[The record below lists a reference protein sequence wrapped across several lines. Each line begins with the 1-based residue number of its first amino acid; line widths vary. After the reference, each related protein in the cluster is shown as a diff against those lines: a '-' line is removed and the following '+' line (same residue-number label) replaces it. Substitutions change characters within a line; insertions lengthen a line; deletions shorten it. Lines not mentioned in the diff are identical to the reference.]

1 MQYLS
6 QFLIMEIDFYKNI
19 SEKNKI
25 GKKLLNKLTL
35 NGNLREESSVINP
48 TILVEYSNLS
58 VYNYAYIPNFNRYYF
73 VSEIT
78 SVRNGLW
85 RVSLKCDVLES
96 FKKDI
101 LNLSCIVDKQ
111 QNQSYNNYIDDG
123 SYINRADSFVEIANY
138 QNGFNSSGE
147 FILITAGAI

>member
-1 MQYLS
+1 MQ
-6 QFLIMEIDFYKNI
+6 INFYKNS

-25 GKKLLNKLTL
+25 GKFLSSVLTL
-35 NGNLREESSVINP
+35 NGNLRDECSITSP
-48 TILVEYSNLS
+48 SILVESTSL
-58 VYNYAYIPNFNRYYF
+58 VDYNYCYIPEFKRYYF
-73 VSEIT
+73 ISDIT
-78 SVRNGLW
+78 SVRNNLW

-111 QNQSYNNYIDDG
+111 QNQSYSNNIDDG

>member
-1 MQYLS
+1 MQ
-6 QFLIMEIDFYKNI
+6 IKFYKNS

-25 GKKLLNKLTL
+25 GKSLSNELTL
-35 NGNLREESSVINP
+35 NGNLRDECSITSP
-48 TILVEYSNLS
+48 SILVEATSL
-58 VYNYAYIPNFNRYYF
+58 VDYNYCYIPEFKRYYF
-73 VSEIT
+73 ISDIT
-78 SVRNGLW
+78 SVRNNLW

-96 FKKDI
+96 FKTDI
-101 LNLSCIVDKQ
+101 LKLSCIVDKQ
-111 QNQSYNNYIDDG
+111 QNQSYSNNIDDG

>member
-1 MQYLS
+1 
-6 QFLIMEIDFYKNI
+6 MEIDFYKNI

-48 TILVEYSNLS
+48 TILVENSNLS
-58 VYNYAYIPNFNRYYF
+58 VYNYAYIPDFNRYYF

>member
-1 MQYLS
+1 MQ
-6 QFLIMEIDFYKNI
+6 IKFYKNS

-25 GKKLLNKLTL
+25 GKFLSSVLTL
-35 NGNLREESSVINP
+35 NGNLRDECSITSP
-48 TILVEYSNLS
+48 SILVEATSL
-58 VYNYAYIPNFNRYYF
+58 VDYNYCYIPEFKRYYF
-73 VSEIT
+73 ISDIT
-78 SVRNGLW
+78 SVRNNLW

-111 QNQSYNNYIDDG
+111 QNQSYSNNIDDG
-123 SYINRADSFVEIANY
+123 SYVNRADSFVEIANY

>member
-1 MQYLS
+1 MQ
-6 QFLIMEIDFYKNI
+6 IKFYKNS

-25 GKKLLNKLTL
+25 GKSLSRELTL
-35 NGNLREESSVINP
+35 NGNLRDECSITSP
-48 TILVEYSNLS
+48 SILVEANSL
-58 VYNYAYIPNFNRYYF
+58 VDYNYCYIPEFKRYYF
-73 VSEIT
+73 ISDIT
-78 SVRNGLW
+78 SVRNNLW

-96 FKKDI
+96 FKSDI

-111 QNQSYNNYIDDG
+111 QNQSYSNNIDDG

>member
-1 MQYLS
+1 MQ
-6 QFLIMEIDFYKNI
+6 IKFYKNS

-25 GKKLLNKLTL
+25 GKSLSSELTL
-35 NGNLREESSVINP
+35 NGNLRDECSITSP
-48 TILVEYSNLS
+48 SILVEATSL
-58 VYNYAYIPNFNRYYF
+58 VDYNYCYIPEFKRYYF
-73 VSEIT
+73 ISDIT
-78 SVRNGLW
+78 SVRNNLW

-111 QNQSYNNYIDDG
+111 QNQSYSNNIDDG

-147 FILITAGAI
+147 FILLTAGAIE

>member
-1 MQYLS
+1 MQ
-6 QFLIMEIDFYKNI
+6 IEFYKNS

-25 GKKLLNKLTL
+25 GKSISNKLTL
-35 NGNLREESSVINP
+35 GGNLRDECSITSP
-48 TILVEYSNLS
+48 SILVESTSL
-58 VYNYAYIPNFNRYYF
+58 VDYNYCYIPEFKRYYF
-73 VSEIT
+73 ISDIV
-78 SVRNGLW
+78 SVRNNLW

-96 FKKDI
+96 FKSDI
-101 LNLSCIVDKQ
+101 LKLSCIVDKQ
-111 QNQSYNNYIDDG
+111 QNQSYNNNIDDG

>member
-1 MQYLS
+1 MN
-6 QFLIMEIDFYKNI
+6 IKFYYNS

-25 GKKLLNKLTL
+25 GKSLSKTLSLT
-35 NGNLREESSVINP
+35 GNLHEECSVTNP
-48 TILVEYSNLS
+48 VILVEVESLIN
-58 VYNYAYIPNFNRYYF
+58 YNYCYIEEFKRYYF
-73 VSEIT
+73 INDVV
-78 SVRNGLW
+78 SVRNNLW

-138 QNGFNSSGE
+138 QNGFNSNGE

>member
-1 MQYLS
+1 MK
-6 QFLIMEIDFYKNI
+6 IEFYKNS

-25 GKKLLNKLTL
+25 GKFLSSVLTL
-35 NGNLREESSVINP
+35 NGNLRDECSITSP
-48 TILVEYSNLS
+48 SILVEATSL
-58 VYNYAYIPNFNRYYF
+58 VDYNYCYIPEFKRYYF
-73 VSEIT
+73 ISDIT
-78 SVRNGLW
+78 SVRNNLW

-96 FKKDI
+96 FKSDI

-111 QNQSYNNYIDDG
+111 QNQSYSNNIDDG

>member
-1 MQYLS
+1 MQ
-6 QFLIMEIDFYKNI
+6 IKFYKNS

-25 GKKLLNKLTL
+25 GKSLSSELTL
-35 NGNLREESSVINP
+35 NGNLRDECSITSP
-48 TILVEYSNLS
+48 SILVEATSL
-58 VYNYAYIPNFNRYYF
+58 VDYNYCYIPEFKHYYF
-73 VSEIT
+73 ISDIT
-78 SVRNGLW
+78 SVRNNLW

-111 QNQSYNNYIDDG
+111 QNQSYSNNIDDG

>member
-1 MQYLS
+1 MQ
-6 QFLIMEIDFYKNI
+6 IKFYKNS

-25 GKKLLNKLTL
+25 GKSLSSGLTL
-35 NGNLREESSVINP
+35 NGNLRDECSITSP
-48 TILVEYSNLS
+48 SILVEANSL
-58 VYNYAYIPNFNRYYF
+58 VDYNYCYIPEFKRYYF
-73 VSEIT
+73 ISDIT
-78 SVRNGLW
+78 SVRNNLW

-111 QNQSYNNYIDDG
+111 QNQSYSNNIDDG

>member
-1 MQYLS
+1 MQ
-6 QFLIMEIDFYKNI
+6 IKFYYNS

-25 GKKLLNKLTL
+25 GKSLSKELTMD
-35 NGNLREESSVINP
+35 GNLRDECSVINP
-48 TILVEYSNLS
+48 TILVEHSNLS
-58 VYNYAYIPNFNRYYF
+58 NYNYVYIPEFKRYYF
-73 VSEIT
+73 IT
-78 SVRNGLW
+78 EMTIVRNNLW
-85 RVSLKCDVLES
+85 RISLKVDVLES
-96 FKKDI
+96 FKSDI

-111 QNQSYNNYIDDG
+111 QYENYGNNIDDG

>member
-1 MQYLS
+1 MQ
-6 QFLIMEIDFYKNI
+6 INFYKNS

-25 GKKLLNKLTL
+25 GKYLSSELTL
-35 NGNLREESSVINP
+35 NGNLRDECSITSP
-48 TILVEYSNLS
+48 SILVEATSL
-58 VYNYAYIPNFNRYYF
+58 VDYNYCYIPEFKRYYF
-73 VSEIT
+73 ISDIT
-78 SVRNGLW
+78 SVRNNLW

-111 QNQSYNNYIDDG
+111 QNQSYSNNIDDG

-138 QNGFNSSGE
+138 QNGFNNSGE